1 MAEDFARSADEME
14 AAFVR
19 ASESIGKGLAKTA
32 LDGETAFRRMTANV
46 LADLA
51 RIAIE
56 QVLPRT
62 AGGSSGS
69 SGFALDALSGLFA
82 GSNARS
88 GSVTINMQVHDA
100 PAADLLRSKGQVAQS
115 LAQAVSDGMRRL

>member
-1 MAEDFARSADEME
+1 MTEEYNRAAGEME
-14 AAFVR
+14 AAFTR
-19 ASESIGKGLAKTA
+19 ASDAIGKALARAA
-32 LDGETAFRRMTANV
+32 LDGENAFKRMTANV

-51 RIAIE
+51 RIALD
-56 QVLPRT
+56 QALQQSS
-62 AGGSSGS
+62 GGSS
-69 SGFALDALSGLFA
+69 SGGVALDALSALFG

-88 GSVTINMQVHDA
+88 GGVTINMQVHDA